1 MKRLNNQYS
10 LVRILHS
17 VPGKQAVDIYLNGK
31 IFFKGLVFGNF
42 TPYIYVPKKQ
52 YILEIFKTNT
62 VEIPIVSQVFDIDSD
77 GFVTI
82 AMVGRDTNIST
93 LTIPEEQEVP
103 NGDFSKFRFINLI
116 PRFPNFDVVA
126 NGQIII
132 SDIDYKEIPD
142 YVTVKSGTYSF
153 RLVSSY
159 SDQMESYQD
168 QLIIKSRVTLE
179 PQKVYTLYLI
189 GDSPVIAILQSIDGS
204 AFLVY

>member
-1 MKRLNNQYS
+1 MKRLSNQYS

-42 TPYIYVPKKQ
+42 TPYIYVPKKR
-52 YILEIFKTNT
+52 YILEIFNTNT
-62 VEIPIVSQVFDIDSD
+62 ADMPILSQVFDIDSD

-103 NGDFSKFRFINLI
+103 NGDLSKFRFINLI
-116 PRFPNFDVVA
+116 PRFPNFNVVA
-126 NGQIII
+126 NNQTIMT
-132 SDIDYKEIPD
+132 DIDYKEIPD
-142 YVTVKSGTYSF
+142 YIEMKPGTYSF

-159 SDQMESYQD
+159 SD

-179 PQKVYTLYLI
+179 PQKIYTLYLI

-204 AFLVY
+204 VF